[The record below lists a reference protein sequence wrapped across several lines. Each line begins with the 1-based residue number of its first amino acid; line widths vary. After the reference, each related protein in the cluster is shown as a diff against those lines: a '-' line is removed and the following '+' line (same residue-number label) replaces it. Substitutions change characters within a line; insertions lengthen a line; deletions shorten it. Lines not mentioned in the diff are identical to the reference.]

1 LRAARAQRIIDLPA
15 DLRTA
20 FNSIGGLVMRLRT
33 ILISIAVILVALVVT
48 AVAIL
53 MSVDFNQYK
62 SVVADKVKAATGR
75 ELVIGGDF
83 SLALSLTPT
92 VEVHDVTFANAP
104 GGSRPVMAS
113 LKRLEVEIELV
124 PLLTSRL
131 IKIDRL
137 ILAGA
142 DILLE
147 TDSKGRGNWLF
158 QPSGGE
164 SSAATATPSTP
175 SKGGPALLP
184 RVSVVQI
191 KNSTVTYRDART
203 GVMRSFKVDKLD
215 AKTENGRLDLDLAAV
230 VGQAPLNVS
239 GSVGSPDLLAGGVPY
254 PVDLTVTSGET
265 SATLKG
271 QIAQIATVQGVALDI
286 AAKGKALSDLNA
298 ATGVS
303 LPPLGPYSFAGK
315 VVDVPGGY
323 KVGGLQ
329 VTMGDSSLT
338 GDASVFL
345 NGKRPKIAG
354 NLAATK
360 IDLKDFGVRPGSGQ
374 GGGSS
379 AGAGDGR
386 VFSATP
392 LPFGALIL
400 MDADVKFT
408 AQEMIKAPVT
418 MQNVKLAMTLADGRL
433 QVKPFEAALAGGTVS
448 VGLSVD
454 GAKNPAPVSLDVM
467 EHNVEAGSLLQA
479 LAGVSVLSGGKA
491 NAKLTVN
498 GAGNSVRTIM
508 AGLNGKFDYT
518 MGPGNIAND
527 FAKLI
532 LADLFKLLSFGGSGD
547 SSNLKCVVAR
557 FDINRGLATTRQL
570 VTDTSGATIVGKGTI
585 NLATEGLDLHL
596 VPYATA
602 TNLANLAIPMIVS
615 GTLASPHV
623 VPDAEAMATGAIGMV
638 ANAPVNV
645 LNTLGSVAG
654 VGELAGA
661 SGGEPA
667 AGCGAAA
674 GSATKQGKQ
683 PSTQQGGSGGGILN
697 GVGGAAKGAT
707 DAIKGLLP

>member
-1 LRAARAQRIIDLPA
+1 
-15 DLRTA
+15 
-20 FNSIGGLVMRLRT
+20 MRLRT
-33 ILISIAVILVALVVT
+33 IFIGIAVILVALVVT

-53 MSVDFNQYK
+53 MSIDFNQYK
-62 SVVADKVKAATGR
+62 SLVADKVKAATGR
-75 ELVIGGDF
+75 ELVIAGDF
-83 SLALSLTPT
+83 SLALSLTPA

-113 LKRLEVEIELV
+113 LKRLEVQIELV

-137 ILAGA
+137 ILDGA

-147 TDSKGRGNWLF
+147 TDAKGRGNWIF

-164 SSAATATPSTP
+164 KSAAGATPSTP
-175 SKGGPALLP
+175 SNGGPALVP
-184 RVSVVQI
+184 QVSVVQI

-215 AKTENGRLDLDLAAV
+215 AKTDNGHLNLDLAAV
-230 VGQAPLNVS
+230 VGQAPLHVS
-239 GSVGSPDLLAGGVPY
+239 GSVGSPDLLAGGAPY
-254 PVDLTVTSGET
+254 PIDLTVTSGDT
-265 SATLKG
+265 SATVKG
-271 QIAQIATVQGVALDI
+271 QVAQIATVQGVALDI
-286 AAKGKALSDLNA
+286 TAKGKALSDLNA
-298 ATGVS
+298 ATAVP

-315 VVDVPGGY
+315 VVDVPDGY
-323 KVGGLQ
+323 KVSGLQ
-329 VTMGDSSLT
+329 LTMGDSGLT
-338 GDASVFL
+338 GEASIFL

-354 NLAATK
+354 NFAATK
-360 IDLKDFGVRPGSGQ
+360 IDLKDFGIRPGSGQ
-374 GGGSS
+374 RG
-379 AGAGDGR
+379 GAGDGR
-386 VFSATP
+386 VFPATP
-392 LPFGALIL
+392 LPFGALSL
-400 MDADVKFT
+400 MDADINFT
-408 AQEMIKAPVT
+408 AQQMIKAPVS
-418 MQNVKLAMTLADGRL
+418 MQNVRLAMTLADGRL
-433 QVKPFEAALAGGTVS
+433 QVKPFEAALAGGTVR

-454 GAKNPAPVSLDVM
+454 GVKTPAPVSLDVT
-467 EHNVEAGSLLQA
+467 EQNAEAGSLLQV
-479 LAGVSVLSGGKA
+479 LVGSSVLSGGRA
-491 NAKLTVN
+491 NLKLTVN
-498 GAGNSVRTIM
+498 GAGNSVRAIV
-508 AGLNGKFDYT
+508 AGLNGKLDYT
-518 MGPGNIAND
+518 MGPGNINND

-532 LADLFKLLSFGGSGD
+532 LADLFKLLSFGGGGD
-547 SSNLKCVVAR
+547 SSNLKCLVAR

-602 TNLANLAIPMIVS
+602 TNLANLAIPMIVG
-615 GTLASPHV
+615 GTMASPHV

-645 LNTLGSVAG
+645 LNTLGNVAG
-654 VGELAGA
+654 IGELGGG

-674 GSATKQGKQ
+674 ASAKQGAKQ
-683 PSTQQGGSGGGILN
+683 PSTQQGGSGEGLLN